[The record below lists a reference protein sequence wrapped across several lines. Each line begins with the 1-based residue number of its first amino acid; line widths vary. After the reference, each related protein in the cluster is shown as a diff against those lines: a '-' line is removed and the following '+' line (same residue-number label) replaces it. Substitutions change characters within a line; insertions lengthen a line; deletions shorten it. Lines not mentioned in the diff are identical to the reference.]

1 MKDFDEAIHQ
11 MLWPNN
17 RRHDPVLGERV
28 GWIMRTDDQSWIK
41 LPRGYLP
48 GWLTALRGPINWF
61 FPGAMNDA
69 GDFWLGPIPQG
80 TPIALIGSLA
90 PMPESTD
97 LWSELKRDWALLGIG
112 WKLHG
117 YMGSVT
123 PTTSNA
129 DAQRLFEPVAR
140 AMYALSNCPDF
151 EVNRG
156 HYFGTDLSDPDKTAL
171 IAFLKTL

>member
-1 MKDFDEAIHQ
+1 
-11 MLWPNN
+11 MLWPQN
-17 RRHDPVLGERV
+17 RRSDAVLGSEGV
-28 GWIMRTDDQSWIK
+28 GWIIRTDDQSWIK

-48 GWLTALRGPINWF
+48 GWATALRGPTNWL

-69 GDFWLGPIPQG
+69 GDLWLGPIPQG

-97 LWSELKRDWALLGIG
+97 LLSELKRKWALLGIG
-112 WKLHG
+112 WKLHN
-117 YMGSVT
+117 YMSAIT
-123 PTTSNA
+123 PTTSNE

-140 AMYALSNCPDF
+140 AMYEVSNCQDF

-156 HYFGTDLSDPDKTAL
+156 HYFGTALPDPDKNAL
-171 IAFLKTL
+171 IAFLKTF